1 MKVRIQHR
9 TTYHYDEPALLGP
22 HVIRLRP
29 APHARTPLLSYAL
42 HIDSEL
48 DGFGR
53 HAAGSKHGPQVRW
66 QYNPWGSRE
75 ARVTFPAQR
84 GLRELDVLVDCTFD
98 IHSINPFDFFVD
110 DDARE
115 LPFEYP
121 GALEKELAPFRAP
134 PSDDARLKELVAS
147 VPYEGITVSYLV
159 AMNQRIASTIQY
171 VIRMEP
177 GVWSP
182 EQTLAEGRGSCR
194 DSAQLLV
201 AAFRSRGLAA
211 RFVSGYLVQLAD
223 EGNIPDLAKGVSN
236 DVVDLHAWCEVY
248 LPGAGWIGLD
258 GTSGLLCGEG
268 HIPLAVASDPEL
280 AAAITGTSSEP
291 ATDFAFS
298 MTVERLGHE
307 PRPRK
312 PYEDA
317 QWQSIQ
323 TAGDEVDATLSKL
336 GVKLTCGGEPTFTSR
351 EHPTE
356 PEWATE
362 ALGKTKLEQGLRLA
376 EELRKRFGTGT
387 AVLHRMGKH
396 YPGESLP
403 RWAIDILWRAD
414 GAPIWKDPKKL
425 ALTPPRSVGAAQKE
439 PTLEDAYELGLAV
452 ARLLGVPPNQHAA
465 YEDPW
470 HFVKE
475 EALLP
480 HDVDPHDHDLDA
492 HEDRRRLASVLG
504 RGLEVPVG
512 WVLPLGKP
520 EGVWVGDQWT
530 FRRERLYLLPGDSP
544 VGLRL
549 PLNQLSSGSFVPWEP
564 DLTQIDE
571 DADIPFDPAAWLAT
585 RRHQPPGAQAYAL
598 QGIRTALC
606 VEPRDG
612 VLNVFLPPTSNTEDW
627 LELVTAIEAVTEQL
641 GIAVRLEGYRP
652 NDPRMRYCTV
662 TPDPGVIEVNVP
674 VASSFAEYR
683 DFLHTVTDAANHA
696 GLRLEKYQLDGRE
709 VGSGGGNHLTLGGA
723 SAIESPFLTRPWLFA
738 GLLRYVQNHPSL
750 SYLFTGLFI
759 GPTSQAPRIDEAR
772 QDALFEL
779 ELALKQ
785 VPTREQGGWI
795 PPGLTD
801 RLFRNL
807 LADVSGNTHRT
818 EISIDKLYDPH
829 NLGGRQGL
837 VEFRAFEMPPH
848 EQMACVQMLLVRA
861 ITARLVAEPY
871 ERPLIPW
878 GTDLHD
884 RWMLPHFLW
893 KDACDVAADL
903 RAHGVHFDA
912 AWLSPFLE
920 LRFPVAGTYFADD
933 VEIEIRQAG
942 EPWYTLGEQ
951 PAGSVVARYVDSSV
965 ERLQVKVRGL
975 APGDDGRHV
984 VCVNGVRLPLRE
996 TGTVGEKVIG
1006 VRFRAWQPPFCL
1018 QPTIPIQHPL
1028 RFDLVDVWGRR
1039 ALGACTYHVWHPEG
1053 RGYDEPP
1060 LTAYEAKARRAQRF
1074 TTDGHSAWPITPRDP
1089 VLRPEAPYTLD
1100 LRWQ

>member
-9 TTYHYDEPALLGP
+9 TTYRYEKPALLGP

-42 HIDSEL
+42 HVDTEL
-48 DGFGR
+48 DRFGR
-53 HAAGSKHGPQVRW
+53 HANGTEHGPQVRW

-75 ARVTFPAQR
+75 ARLTFPAAR
-84 GLRELDVLVDCTFD
+84 RLRELDVLVDAVFD
-98 IHSINPFDFFVD
+98 IQSINPFDFFID
-110 DDARE
+110 DEARE
-115 LPFEYP
+115 VPFEYAS
-121 GALEKELAPFRAP
+121 ALQKELAPFLSAP
-134 PSDDARLKELVAS
+134 AKKSRVRELVES
-147 VPYEGITVSYLV
+147 VPFEGMTVDWIV
-159 AMNQRIASTIQY
+159 AMNRAVAEAVRY

-177 GVWSP
+177 GVWSA

-194 DSAQLLV
+194 DSAQVLV
-201 AAFRSRGLAA
+201 DAFRARGVAA

-236 DVVDLHAWCEVY
+236 DVIDLHAWCEVY

-268 HIPLAVASDPEL
+268 HIPLAVASEPEL
-280 AAAITGTSSEP
+280 AAAITGSSSDP
-291 ATDFAFS
+291 ATDFAFA

-317 QWQSIQ
+317 QWESIQ
-323 TAGDEVDATLSKL
+323 AAGDEVDATLQRL

-362 ALGKTKLEQGLRLA
+362 ALGASKLEQGLRLA
-376 EELRKRFGTGT
+376 EVLRKKFGKGT

-403 RWAIDILWRAD
+403 RWAIDVMWRAD
-414 GAPIWKDPKKL
+414 GTPIWNDPALL
-425 ALTPPRSVGAAQKE
+425 ALTPPRSVGAAQRE
-439 PTLEDAYELGLAV
+439 PTLEDAYELGLGV

-492 HEDRRRLASVLG
+492 DEERRRLANVLG

-512 WVLPLGKP
+512 WALPLGKP
-520 EGVWVGDQWT
+520 EGAWVGDAWT
-530 FRRERLYLLPGDSP
+530 FRRERLYLIPGDSP

-549 PLNQLSSGSFVPWEP
+549 PLNQLASGSFMPWEP
-564 DLTQIDE
+564 DLTQVEEDE
-571 DADIPFDPAAWLAT
+571 AIPFDPAAWIAT
-585 RRHQPPGAQAYAL
+585 RRHQRPDAQLYAP
-598 QGIRTALC
+598 QGLRTALC

-612 VLNVFLPPTSNTEDW
+612 VLNVFLPPVSTVEDW
-627 LELVTAIEAVTEQL
+627 LELVTALENVAASLKLPI
-641 GIAVRLEGYRP
+641 RLEGYRP
-652 NDPRMRYCTV
+652 SDPRLRTCTV

-674 VASSFAEYR
+674 VASSFREYR
-683 DFLHTVTDAANHA
+683 EFLEVVTDAANHA

-709 VGSGGGNHLTLGGA
+709 VGSGGGNHLTLGGP
-723 SAIESPFLTRPWLFA
+723 STVESPFLTHPWLFG
-738 GLLRYVQNHPSL
+738 GLLRYVQHHPAL

-785 VPTREQGGWI
+785 VPAPGGWI

-818 EISIDKLYDPH
+818 EISIDKLFDPH
-829 NLGGRQGL
+829 SLSGRQGL

-861 ITARLVAEPY
+861 ITARLLAEPY

-884 RWMLPHFLW
+884 RWLLPHFLW
-893 KDACDVAADL
+893 KDACDIAADL

-912 AWLSPFLE
+912 AWLAPFVE
-920 LRFPVAGTYFADD
+920 LRFPVAGTYVADD
-933 VEIEIRQAG
+933 VEIEVRQAG

-951 PAGSVVARYVDSSV
+951 PTGSVVARYVDSSV
-965 ERLQVKVRGL
+965 ERVQVRVRGL
-975 APGDDGRHV
+975 SPGHDGRHV
-984 VCVNGVRLPLRE
+984 VCVNGIRLPLRD

-1018 QPTIPIQHPL
+1018 QPTIPIHHPL
-1028 RFDLVDVWGRR
+1028 RFDLVDTWGRR
-1039 ALGACTYHVWHPEG
+1039 ALGACTYHVLHAEG
-1053 RGYDEPP
+1053 RGFDEPP
-1060 LTAYEAKARRAQRF
+1060 LTPYEAKARRAQRF
-1074 TTDGHSAWPITPRDP
+1074 TTDGHAAWPILPREP
-1089 VLRPEAPYTLD
+1089 VVRPEAPYTLD